1 MRLTITRVSAWVL
14 LFVVCFSATAQRN
27 NAQES
32 YSYYLKGKKVY
43 LTPAYDE
50 VFTIYAK
57 AEPVNPER
65 ARSFTSELRRDVKEI
80 TRSDVFTPVNGVRL
94 KVNAHGA
101 GTQRVAAELL
111 KALRGKPNVEAAYPA
126 FEVGNERVYAGN
138 TITFVA
144 KPGNEERIAAF
155 LRVNRAFRTEEIDLG
170 NQKLVVARVGKEK
183 SVFGVAS
190 SLYESGLVEYAE
202 PEFTFAGT
210 NDVIPND
217 AFFTAQWFLDQTSD
231 ADIDA
236 PEAWNITKGASSVVV
251 AVIDGN
257 GYDLSHPD
265 IAAKTVAP
273 YDAVNDD
280 NDPSPENG
288 DANHGTPCVGLI
300 AGATNNSTGVASV
313 GYNVK
318 ALPVSMGYNASGN
331 SFYTSSTILA
341 RAAARVVATPG
352 VVAVS
357 NSYSFYGGDFAAS
370 VEASF
375 VSMSQNSRNG
385 LGAII
390 LASTANDGL
399 YNPVRYPA
407 SYNDVIG
414 VGASDADDSRA
425 PFSNY
430 GDLVDIVAPGVSTY
444 TLDRTGADGYS
455 SDGYV
460 YFSGTSAACPVAAG
474 VVGLIASI
482 NPKLTRVQ
490 LESLLQKSCDKV
502 GGYAYTAGYPFG
514 SWNSEMGYGRVNAFK
529 GVQLAVGL
537 NKPPVLAAIGN
548 KTLTLGQRL
557 GFTASATDPEGGVL
571 TFSLVGAPAGASI
584 NPVTGAFA
592 WTPTVAGSYPV
603 TVRVKDNA
611 YVPATDEE
619 KIIVTVNPAVAGA
632 GFRVNTGGSALATL
646 DARNFAADAYFSGG
660 VVSRATTLGI
670 GGTADDYLYQTGRH
684 GTSFSYN
691 FPTGN
696 GAYDVVL
703 HFAETY
709 FGSAAAGGAGSRKF
723 HVNLE
728 GVRKLTDYDVFARA
742 GGALKVAQETF
753 RVSVND
759 GTLNVAFLKGS
770 ADNPAVKAIEVLPAG
785 SALTINTGG
794 GAFTGST
801 GKKFSA
807 DSYYAGGSLSSIA
820 GGEILNTTDDALY
833 RNARVGV
840 FSYGLPSGN
849 GTFDVTLHF
858 AETYWGSRASGGIGS
873 RRFNVDA
880 EGVRRLTNYDIF
892 AKTGGAMR
900 AVKET
905 IRVTVSDGVLNLYFA
920 KGTADNPLVSAIEVV
935 PAPVA
940 ARVAAEDAN
949 AEDGNVSLYPNPAA
963 GRLTVT
969 LPFPAA
975 LVQSTAVRGVAGNAL
990 LTDAHRVS
998 GENEIRIEVG
1008 ALRGGVYLLE
1018 IDAPHGRKTVKF
1030 VKK

>member
-1 MRLTITRVSAWVL
+1 M
-14 LFVVCFSATAQRN
+14 
-27 NAQES
+27 
-32 YSYYLKGKKVY
+32 KGKKVY
-43 LTPAYDE
+43 LTPSYDE
-50 VFTIYAK
+50 VFTTYARG
-57 AEPVNPER
+57 ERVSPER
-65 ARSFTSELRRDVKEI
+65 ARSFTTELRSNVQEI
-80 TRSDVFTPVNGVRL
+80 TRNDVFTPVNGVRM
-94 KVNAHGA
+94 KVNATRA
-101 GTQRVAAELL
+101 GTQSAAADLL
-111 KALRGKPNVEAAYPA
+111 KALRAQPNVEAAYPA
-126 FEVGNERVYAGN
+126 FRRGKEKVYVGNQ
-138 TITFVA
+138 ITFIA
-144 KPGNEERIAAF
+144 KPGKEASIAEF
-155 LRVNRAFRTEEIDLG
+155 LRANRASRTEEIDLG
-170 NQKLVVARVGKEK
+170 NKKLVVASVGKGK

-190 SLYESGLVEYAE
+190 RLYESGLVEYAE
-202 PEFTFAGT
+202 PEFTFTGT
-210 NDVIPND
+210 NDATPND
-217 AFFTAQWFLDQTSD
+217 PLFSSQWFLNQASD

-236 PEAWNITKGASSVVV
+236 PEAWNITKGSGSVVV

-280 NDPSPENG
+280 NDPSPENM
-288 DANHGTPCVGLI
+288 DANHGTPCMGLI
-300 AGATNNSTGVASV
+300 AGATNNGAGVASV

-318 ALPVSMGYNASGN
+318 VLPISMGYNASGN
-331 SFYTSSTILA
+331 GFYTSSTIIA
-341 RAAARVVATPG
+341 RAAARVVATAG
-352 VVAVS
+352 VVAIS
-357 NSYSFYGGDFAAS
+357 NSYSFYGSDFAAS
-370 VEASF
+370 VEASY
-375 VSMSQNSRNG
+375 VSMRQNSRNG
-385 LGAII
+385 LGAVI

-414 VGASDADDSRA
+414 VGATSSDDLRA
-425 PFSNY
+425 GFSNY
-430 GDLVDIVAPGVSTY
+430 GDLVDIVAPGVGTY
-444 TLDRTGADGYS
+444 TLDRLGADGYS

-490 LESLLQKSCDKV
+490 LESLLQRSCDKV
-502 GGYAYTAGYPFG
+502 GGYTYTAGYPFG
-514 SWNSEMGYGRVNAFK
+514 AWNNEMGYGRVNAFK

-537 NKPPVLAAIGN
+537 NKSPVLAAIGS
-548 KTLTLGQRL
+548 KTLSLGQSL

-592 WTPTVAGSYPV
+592 WTPTGTGSYPF
-603 TVRVKDNA
+603 TVRVRDNA

-632 GFRVNTGGSALATL
+632 GFRVNAGGTLFATL
-646 DARNFAADAYFSGG
+646 DARSFVADAYFAGG

-670 GGTADDYLYQTGRH
+670 AGTADDYLYQTGRH

-696 GAYDVVL
+696 GSYDVVL

-709 FGSAAAGGAGSRKF
+709 FGSAAPGGTGSRKF
-723 HVNLE
+723 HVDLE

-742 GGALKVAQETF
+742 GGALRVAQETF
-753 RVSVND
+753 RVTVSD

-785 SALTINTGG
+785 SALTINAGGTAYTTG
-794 GAFTGST
+794 T
-801 GKKFSA
+801 GKKFAA
-807 DSYYAGGSLSSIA
+807 DSYYAAGTLSSIA
-820 GGEILNTTDDALY
+820 GGEILNTTDDVLY

-858 AETYWGSRASGGIGS
+858 AETYWGSRAAGGIGS
-873 RRFNVDA
+873 RKFNVDA

-900 AVKET
+900 AAKET
-905 IRVTVSDGVLNLYFA
+905 IRVTVSDGVLNLYFS

-935 PAPVA
+935 PAPVV
-940 ARVAAEDAN
+940 ARVAAADAN
-949 AEDGNVSLYPNPAA
+949 AGDGDVHLYPNPAA
-963 GRLTVT
+963 GRLTVQ

-975 LVQSTAVRGVAGNAL
+975 SVQSTAVRGVTGNAL

-998 GENEIRIEVG
+998 GENEIGIEVG

-1030 VKK
+1030 VKQ